1 MTLNWPPEKTFEYDF
16 KEEKE
21 LTMVIPLV
29 KNEKG
34 KDIEK

>member
-1 MTLNWPPEKTFEYDF
+1 MTLNWPPEKTFQYDF

-29 KNEKG
+29 DNKKE